1 MLFMVLEMIG
11 FMKLSMN
18 HQVHNLIF
26 TGSYSKLKNRKFII
40 DIIIRLEKFQPI
52 DFSPILPSN
61 AGSELSSLWKVSIEE
76 SKLLNKD

>member
-18 HQVHNLIF
+18 HQVLNLIF
-26 TGSYSKLKNRKFII
+26 TGTFSNLENRKII
-40 DIIIRLEKFQPI
+40 INIIRLEKFQPI